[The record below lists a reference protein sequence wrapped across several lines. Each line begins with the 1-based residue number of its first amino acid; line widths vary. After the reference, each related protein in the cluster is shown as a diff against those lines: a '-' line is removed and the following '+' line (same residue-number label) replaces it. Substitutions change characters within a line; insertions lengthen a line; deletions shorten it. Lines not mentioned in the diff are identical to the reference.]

1 MDLVS
6 YALSKKGIINVDGK
20 QYKPELKDGEI
31 VYKEIEKEK
40 PEEPAEYTT
49 FTMGPTET
57 GMLVMVNNTPNSIE
71 ELYVNDEPQ
80 QVPGFSVSELLSG
93 EAGEE
98 AFSLISMLTVKEGD
112 IIKIKGGFSLMM
124 NMLLENMVTISNVT
138 IQSNLEDCS
147 YMFAGCMGLTETP
160 VIPINAVNCN
170 NMFTATGITEAPA
183 IPNNVINCE
192 NMFGGA
198 AITKAPLI
206 PEGVTN
212 CLNMFMGC
220 VSLTEANITI
230 PSSVTDCSY
239 MFSGCV
245 SLTEAPII
253 SEGVVNTN
261 CMFIECT
268 SLTTAAVIP
277 TTVANCE
284 QMYARC
290 TNLQDITQ
298 QNVNL
303 MPTFTGYCQGC
314 YEECVNVVE
323 PISYT
328 QIPAIWREP

>member
-1 MDLVS
+1 MNIIS
-6 YALSKKGIINVDGK
+6 YALSKKGIIKIDGK

-40 PEEPAEYTT
+40 PEELAEYTT

-57 GMLVMVNNTPNSIE
+57 GMLVMANNTPNSIE

-80 QVPGFSVSELLSG
+80 QVPGVSVSELLSG

-160 VIPINAVNCN
+160 VIPKNAVNCD
-170 NMFTATGITEAPA
+170 NMFTVTGITEAPV
-183 IPNNVINCE
+183 IPKNVKNCKD
-192 NMFGGA
+192 MFSGT

-206 PEGVTN
+206 PEGVIDCT
-212 CLNMFMGC
+212 NMFSGC
-220 VSLTEANITI
+220 VGLTEANIII
-230 PSSVTDCSY
+230 PSSATNCSY
-239 MFSGCV
+239 MFNGCT
-245 SLTEAPII
+245 SLTIVPII

-277 TTVANCE
+277 TTVTNCG

-290 TNLQDITQ
+290 TNLQNITQ
-298 QNVNL
+298 ENVNL
-303 MPTFTGYCQGC
+303 MSTFTGYCDGC
-314 YEECVNVVE
+314 YEECTNIVT
-323 PISYT
+323 PITYA
-328 QIPAIWREP
+328 QIPDIWKK